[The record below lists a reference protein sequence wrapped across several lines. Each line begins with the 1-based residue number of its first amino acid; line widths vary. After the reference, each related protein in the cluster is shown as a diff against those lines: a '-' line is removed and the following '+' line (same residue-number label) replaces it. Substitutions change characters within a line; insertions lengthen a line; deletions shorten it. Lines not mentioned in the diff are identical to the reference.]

1 MIMMVNHNEDKT
13 NVVFVFDALHDE
25 YKHMA
30 SWYDTFWKTYTIATL
45 QYPLAEVN
53 ARIVDTC
60 VDGGTIT
67 IAPCDDDDDGYD
79 DDTSNITV
87 IADVGCG
94 TGEFLKRLFDEYNVS
109 RDHPYSYDTFQLPSQ
124 SLKLIGIEPS
134 GEMLRQAMTKFD
146 KVHNMD
152 NAGRRNN
159 DDDGSNVTVVLD
171 RCPAE
176 QLPMDDNSVDIV
188 VSTNAFHFFRNQQQS
203 LREIQRVLKS
213 SNSGAH
219 IDGGGTLILTDWCN
233 DYIFVRLYHFMERL
247 RWNWIYRYTDA
258 YPSPLRREELAEL
271 VEAAGLCIHK
281 HVAYRVRVFSVF
293 FWGMQ
298 SVVATKR

>member
-1 MIMMVNHNEDKT
+1 MVNYNDDKSD
-13 NVVFVFDALHDE
+13 VVFDALHDE

-30 SWYDTFWKTYTIATL
+30 SWYDTFWKTYTNATL
-45 QYPLAEVN
+45 QYPLAEVK

-60 VDGGTIT
+60 VRGGAIPTT
-67 IAPCDDDDDGYD
+67 TTPDDDG
-79 DDTSNITV
+79 TSTSTV

-94 TGEFLKRLFDEYNVS
+94 TGAFLKSLFDEYVS
-109 RDHPYSYDTFQLPSQ
+109 RDHPQSYDSIQLPST

-134 GEMLRQAMTKFD
+134 GEMLWQAMTKFD

-152 NAGRRNN
+152 NVGRINN
-159 DDDGSNVTVVLD
+159 DDEGSNVTVVFD

-233 DYIFVRLYHFMERL
+233 DYIIVRLYHFMERL

-298 SVVATKR
+298 SIVATKR